1 MQKNKNL
8 LENNRRTQ
16 RHHTARYQ
24 PTRHL
29 LDHNAVF
36 ACRSR
41 ISGFTLIELLIALA
55 ISAVTLS
62 FALPAFDQIM
72 SRTKTTSAI
81 NRLIGAVNITRH
93 TAVTFQSMT
102 TLCALK
108 PNGQCGANWA
118 GTLTVFLDKNHN
130 AQLEQEDTIIK
141 RVAPVSEG
149 TQVSWRAFQNKRYL
163 QMTPRGYTNFQNG
176 NFVVCHNPDFAR
188 DARQLVINVQ
198 GRTRINRR
206 VNQQGWP
213 IDGKGRVLKC

>member
-1 MQKNKNL
+1 M
-8 LENNRRTQ
+8 
-16 RHHTARYQ
+16 
-24 PTRHL
+24 
-29 LDHNAVF
+29 V
-36 ACRSR
+36 
-41 ISGFTLIELLIALA
+41 LA
-55 ISAVTLS
+55 IATVTLS
-62 FALPAFDQIM
+62 FAYPAFEQMIK
-72 SRTKTTSAI
+72 RTKTTSAI
-81 NRLIGAVNITRH
+81 NRMIGAVNITRH
-93 TAVTFQSMT
+93 TAVKFQAMT

-108 PNGQCGANWA
+108 PNGQCGASWN

-141 RVAPVSEG
+141 RVAPVSKG

-176 NFVVCHNPDFAR
+176 NFVVCHNPAFAR

-213 IDGKGRVLKC
+213 VDRKGRVLKC